1 MSEIKKLESYV
12 NFLAARNR
20 VISENIA
27 NVGTKNYQRKDL
39 SFKEVLTGEVN
50 DLVRTTNQ
58 KHIGA
63 TSNLNDVDSKY
74 EVIVDKSTDDPSGVN
89 NVDIER
95 EMTSLAENTIGFKM
109 ATKKINNYFRTLQE
123 VIKGGNGG

>member
-1 MSEIKKLESYV
+1 MSEIKKLESFV

-39 SFKEVLTGEVN
+39 LFKDVLNGEVSN
-50 DLVRTTNQ
+50 LIRTSNP

-63 TSNLNDVDSKY
+63 PNSLSEDSYKY
-74 EVIVDKSTDDPSGVN
+74 EVVVDKSTDDPSGVN

-123 VIKGGNGG
+123 VIKGGHGA

>member
-1 MSEIKKLESYV
+1 MSEIKKLESFA

-27 NVGTKNYQRKDL
+27 NVGTRNYQRKDL
-39 SFKEVLTGEVN
+39 IFKEVLNSEVN
-50 DLVRTTNQ
+50 ELIRTTNE

-63 TSNLNDVDSKY
+63 PSNLAGDNYKY
-74 EVIVDKSTDDPSGVN
+74 EVVVDKNNDDPSGVN

-109 ATKKINNYFRTLQE
+109 ATKKISNYYRTLQE
-123 VIKGGNGG
+123 IIRGGNGG